1 MQNNIYASEY
11 FVLSYISPN
20 SGIFNLKTTEMFFL
34 FSFWNPDLEFYLLE
48 SKVLLMYNYIFLFMS
63 PYCFVR
69 LCNNSSWPCT
79 KTSDKLELAWLK
91 LKSVLDFNH
100 LKFSLMLIF
109 TLFLFLLE
117 TLFLKLF
124 YKEFLQEC
132 QKCVCVVV
140 VFFFFTPKVS
150 LFFCFLP
157 VPLLSLKSL
166 LAPATLWASLWVSV
180 CLISEWIETHHFL
193 TWGDL
198 VKTTRHQKGAS
209 NMK

>member
-1 MQNNIYASEY
+1 MLLKYSKLELHLVFITCRIIFMLLNILFYLTYHQIQGFSTWKLQKC
-11 FVLSYISPN
+11 F
-20 SGIFNLKTTEMFFL
+20 FFFL
-34 FSFWNPDLEFYLLE
+34 FETLIWIFIYW
-48 SKVLLMYNYIFLFMS
+48 KVKYSWCITIFLFMS

-140 VFFFFTPKVS
+140 VFFFFYPKSFFVL
-150 LFFCFLP
+150 LF
-157 VPLLSLKSL
+157 
-166 LAPATLWASLWVSV
+166 PACSSS
-180 CLISEWIETHHFL
+180 IS
-193 TWGDL
+193 
-198 VKTTRHQKGAS
+198 
-209 NMK
+209 